1 MSLCLLS
8 YLLTVYAAVLR
19 LEVPGLDDAA
29 DVLISLLLVVVVL
42 LLLLLLGFFSARE
55 AAQIAQS
62 QVAWNIA
69 EAAKWITGV

>member
-1 MSLCLLS
+1 MCQSLF
-8 YLLTVYAAVLR
+8 VYSFVFIYDLF
-19 LEVPGLDDAA
+19 LFL
-29 DVLISLLLVVVVL
+29 
-42 LLLLLLGFFSARE
+42 FFSARE

>member
-1 MSLCLLS
+1 MMTIIIIVSIVS
-8 YLLTVYAAVLR
+8 
-19 LEVPGLDDAA
+19 
-29 DVLISLLLVVVVL
+29 ISSIRSSRSSMMI
-42 LLLLLLGFFSARE
+42 GMHMTSFFFSARE

>member
-1 MSLCLLS
+1 M
-8 YLLTVYAAVLR
+8 YIYIY
-19 LEVPGLDDAA
+19 
-29 DVLISLLLVVVVL
+29 ISIFKRKQPSS
-42 LLLLLLGFFSARE
+42 FFSARE